1 MLRMISEKGISSF
14 ESYAFF
20 SHIHII
26 SIDLPANKCYNFLIP
41 IPKRSARLWI
51 INESEEF

>member
-1 MLRMISEKGISSF
+1 MISEKGISAF

>member
-1 MLRMISEKGISSF
+1 MISEKEISPS
-14 ESYAFF
+14 EKCFF

-41 IPKRSARLWI
+41 IPKRFVRLWI